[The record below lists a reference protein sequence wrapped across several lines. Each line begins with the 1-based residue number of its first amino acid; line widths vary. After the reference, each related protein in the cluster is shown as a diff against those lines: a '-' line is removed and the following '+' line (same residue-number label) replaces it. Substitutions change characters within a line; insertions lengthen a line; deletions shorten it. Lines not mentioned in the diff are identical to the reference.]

1 MGAFI
6 IYFIKNRLKY
16 INMENCIFCQIV
28 LGKLPC
34 FKVYEDTEFLAFLD
48 IYPRV
53 EGHTLVIPK
62 KHYRWVYDVPNFGNY
77 WEVAL
82 KITKAMQKAFNPY
95 FITYVTHGLEVLHAH
110 IHILPRKKEEEEFVP
125 EVKNITQ
132 DSLSKIAEKIR
143 RYL

>member
-1 MGAFI
+1 
-6 IYFIKNRLKY
+6 
-16 INMENCIFCQIV
+16 MENCIFCQIV

-34 FKVYEDTEFLAFLD
+34 FKVYEDKKFLAFLD

-62 KHYRWVYDVPNFGNY
+62 KHYRWVYDVSNFGVY

-95 FITYVTHGLEVLHAH
+95 FITYVTHGLQVPHAH
-110 IHILPRKKEEEEFVP
+110 IHILPRKKGEEEFVP
-125 EVKNITQ
+125 EVKNINQ

>member
-1 MGAFI
+1 
-6 IYFIKNRLKY
+6 
-16 INMENCIFCQIV
+16 
-28 LGKLPC
+28 
-34 FKVYEDTEFLAFLD
+34 VYEDADFLAFLD

-82 KITKAMQKAFNPY
+82 KITKAMKKAFNPY
-95 FITYVTHGLEVLHAH
+95 FITYVTHGLQVPHAH
-110 IHILPRKKEEEEFVP
+110 IHILPRKKGEEEFVP
-125 EVKNITQ
+125 EVKNINQ

-143 RYL
+143 KNI